1 MPVSL
6 ATFVCVLV
14 ARCQRVRRFMAPETG
29 PIFQLERSV
38 ITSVLH
44 AVQFDL
50 IGIASFPSAISPIL
64 LYTRACK
71 HSCTCPHDSRKF
83 TGAYTHTQ
91 THRNQMCQ
99 GKQHSGHF
107 QLQVSLPTQPPPLA
121 THLVIKSVCSHCS
134 LFSSYFDFT
143 RLITHAHTHTH
154 TCTHLHTYIHTYFS
168 SYVPFSGRITCL
180 SASLFSST
188 LHTNLTLPLPRCISH
203 LISGGAGKKTAR

>member
-71 HSCTCPHDSRKF
+71 HSCTCPHAH
-83 TGAYTHTQ
+83 TQIHGGVHTHTNTPKSDVPRQ
-91 THRNQMCQ
+91 TTFWSFSTA
-99 GKQHSGHF
+99 GLSPHSTTPPCHSSRD
-107 QLQVSLPTQPPPLA
+107 QVSLFAL
-121 THLVIKSVCSHCS
+121 LVVFK
-134 LFSSYFDFT
+134 LF
-143 RLITHAHTHTH
+143 
-154 TCTHLHTYIHTYFS
+154 
-168 SYVPFSGRITCL
+168 
-180 SASLFSST
+180 
-188 LHTNLTLPLPRCISH
+188 
-203 LISGGAGKKTAR
+203 